1 MDLLVTAL
9 LVFGRLGGLLL
20 VLPGVSARGVPKHVA
35 ALGGI
40 ALTATLAPVV
50 PLAETPEYLGTL
62 ILGMAGELFLGIMMG
77 SAVAVIFGA
86 FGMASELMEQE
97 MGSRI
102 PLGPDPFMFSQQG
115 PLGTLASWLATL
127 SFLLVGLHH
136 DAIQILGDSFHYLP
150 PGGVTSLSGGGVVLM
165 EAVSWALFLGVRL
178 AAPVLALVWM
188 VNVFVAI
195 LVKLAPNMNVF
206 FSIGMVMTNMSGL
219 VLFGLGLP
227 YLLLAHTT
235 AIHEGLD
242 AMTRLVLSAG
252 R

>member
-1 MDLLVTAL
+1 MEILVTGT
-9 LVFGRLGGLLL
+9 LVFGRLAGLLL
-20 VLPGVSARGVPKHVA
+20 TLPVVSARGVPKHVG
-35 ALGGI
+35 ALGGV
-40 ALTATLAPVV
+40 ALAMVLTPVV
-50 PLAETPEYLGTL
+50 PLAAVPGNLGTL
-62 ILGMAGELFLGIMMG
+62 ILGMAGEVMLGVLMG

-102 PLGPDPFMFSQQG
+102 PLGMDPFMFSQQG
-115 PLGTLASWLATL
+115 PLGTLASWLASL
-127 SFLLVGLHH
+127 VFLLVGLHYE
-136 DAIQILGDSFHYLP
+136 ALKVLGDSFHLLP
-150 PGGVTSLSGGGVVLM
+150 PGGVVSLTGGGVVLM
-165 EAVSWALFLGVRL
+165 ETASRALFLSVRL

-206 FSIGMVMTNMSGL
+206 FSVGMVMTNVSGL
-219 VLFGLGLP
+219 ALFGLALP

-242 AMTRLVLSAG
+242 AMTRLVLSAAP
-252 R
+252 

>member
-1 MDLLVTAL
+1 VDLLVTAL
-9 LVFGRLGGLLL
+9 LVYGRLGGLML

-40 ALTATLAPVV
+40 ALTATIAPVV
-50 PLAETPEYLGTL
+50 PFAATPENLGTL
-62 ILGMAGELFLGIMMG
+62 IIGMASELFLGVMMG
-77 SAVAVIFGA
+77 SAVAVVFGA
-86 FGMASELMEQE
+86 FSLASELMEQE

-102 PLGPDPFMFSQQG
+102 PLGPDPFMFTQQG

-127 SFLLVGLHH
+127 SFLMAGLHH
-136 DAIQILGDSFHYLP
+136 EAIKVLGDSFHYLP
-150 PGGVTSLSGGGVVLM
+150 PGGVTSLTGGGVVLM
-165 EAVSWALFLGVRL
+165 EAVGFSLFLGVRL

-195 LVKLAPNMNVF
+195 LVKLAPTMNVF

-219 VLFGLGLP
+219 VLFGIGLP
-227 YLLLAHTT
+227 YLLIAHAT
-235 AIHEGLD
+235 ALHEGLD
-242 AMTRLVLSAG
+242 AMVRLVLSAG

>member
-1 MDLLVTAL
+1 MDLLVTAI
-9 LVFGRLGGLLL
+9 LVFGRLGGVLLT
-20 VLPGVSARGVPKHVA
+20 LPGISAKGVPKHVA
-35 ALGGI
+35 VLGGV

-50 PLAETPEYLGTL
+50 PLAAAPGNLGTL

-77 SAVAVIFGA
+77 SAVAVVFGA
-86 FGMASELMEQE
+86 FGLASELMEQE

-102 PLGPDPFMFSQQG
+102 PLGIDPFMFSNQG

-127 SFLLVGLHH
+127 SFLLTGLHYE
-136 DAIQILGDSFHYLP
+136 AIKVLGDSFHYLP
-150 PGGVTSLSGGGVVLM
+150 PGGVTSLTGGGVVLM
-165 EAVSWALFLGVRL
+165 EVVGWALILGVRL

-188 VNVFVAI
+188 VNVFVAV

-206 FSIGMVMTNMSGL
+206 FSIGMVMTNLSGL
-219 VLFGLGLP
+219 MLFGLALP
-227 YLLLAHTT
+227 YLLMAHAA